1 MKAAQLPVQSKR
13 TQRRNNRTGC
23 RCSVLGQGSESS
35 LIMAE
40 D

>member
-13 TQRRNNRTGC
+13 TQCRTNRIGC
-23 RCSVLGQGSESS
+23 LCGALGQGSESS
-35 LIMAE
+35 LIMTE

>member
-13 TQRRNNRTGC
+13 TQRRNNQTG
-23 RCSVLGQGSESS
+23 RRYSALGQGSESS

>member
-13 TQRRNNRTGC
+13 TQRRNNRTG
-23 RCSVLGQGSESS
+23 RRQSALGQGSESS
-35 LIMAE
+35 LIMTE